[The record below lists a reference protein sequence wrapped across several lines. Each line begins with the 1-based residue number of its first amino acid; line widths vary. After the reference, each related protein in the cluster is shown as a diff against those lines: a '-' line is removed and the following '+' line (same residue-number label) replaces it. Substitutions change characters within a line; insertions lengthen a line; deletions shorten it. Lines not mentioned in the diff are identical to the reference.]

1 MELALEELSEC
12 VAGRNRTE
20 ERMELEFLANIIAD
34 FLNSQ
39 DKTKRWIFMQ
49 RYFFMADIKEISEKL
64 SIKEGTVKSTLC
76 RMRRQLKKR
85 LEKEAVYL

>member
-1 MELALEELSEC
+1 MDLVLEELPEC
-12 VAGRNRTE
+12 IAGRDKTG
-20 ERMELEFLANIIAD
+20 ERLELEFLVNIIAD

-49 RYFFMADIKEISEKL
+49 RYFFMADIKEISGKL
-64 SIKEGTVKSTLC
+64 GIKEGTVKSTLC
-76 RMRRQLKKR
+76 RMRQQLRKR